1 MSDKEMLARLLA
13 VFNEVFKG
21 QNVDENT
28 TTATIE
34 NWDSLKQI
42 ELMIACEEEFDVR
55 FSMQQMI
62 SAASVREILQILLEK
77 KGNQ

>member
-21 QNVDENT
+21 QNIDEDT

>member
-21 QNVDENT
+21 QNIDENT

>member
-1 MSDKEMLARLLA
+1 MSYKEMLDRLLA

-21 QNVDENT
+21 QNIDENT

-42 ELMIACEEEFDVR
+42 ELMIACEEEFDVH
-55 FSMQQMI
+55 FSMQQII
-62 SAASVREILQILLEK
+62 SAASVKEILQILLEK

>member
-21 QNVDENT
+21 QNIDEST